1 MARTVFADKN
11 IIWHPEQHYTYS
23 QYHNALDDVFESL
36 WFKDASLR
44 FILIGSYRMN
54 LRHMVLYALNSG
66 IDEIEFIQSLRQVLL
81 EMPGCV
87 DLER

>member
-1 MARTVFADKN
+1 MAQTSFLDKN
-11 IIWHPEQHYTYS
+11 IIWHPDQHYTYA
-23 QYHNALDDVFESL
+23 QYYKALDDVFKSL

-44 FILIGSYRMN
+44 FILVGSYRMN

-66 IDEIEFIQSLRQVLL
+66 IDEIDFIQSLRQVLL

-87 DLER
+87 DVER